1 MIGKGF
7 IKPFIFQVLRSL
19 IFCFKI
25 ILHITYNWETVES
38 SIESGIPQN
47 YNECAVRNCLPA
59 HARAAGRP
67 LCENIEKL

>member
-1 MIGKGF
+1 MIRKCF
-7 IKPFIFQVLRSL
+7 IKPFIFQVLSSL
-19 IFCFKI
+19 IFYFKT
-25 ILHITYNWETVES
+25 ILHIKYNSETGES
-38 SIESGIPQN
+38 SVESGIPQN